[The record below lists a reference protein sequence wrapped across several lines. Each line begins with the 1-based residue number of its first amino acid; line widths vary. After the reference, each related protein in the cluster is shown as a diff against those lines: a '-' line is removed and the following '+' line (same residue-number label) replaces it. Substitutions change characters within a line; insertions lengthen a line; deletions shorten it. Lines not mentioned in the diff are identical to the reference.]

1 MGEGVE
7 EVCAAGTERTRV
19 NGHEGNVLGRRR
31 RRLLCGE
38 LRIGGLYEGGLLGG
52 SEGLSGCSILG
63 GRFEV
68 AENGDVNV
76 LVETGIRLETG
87 FGFGTTFDY
96 MEIMMEET
104 ESPFNAVS
112 GVVVFDGMSELL
124 CGFDELAVSYA
135 GSRPG
140 LGEMVCIELVKTA
153 ETRYTADD
161 DVLAVFFAFLVGIH
175 DAAVV
180 IDAVNGV

>member
-38 LRIGGLYEGGLLGG
+38 LHIGGLYEGGL
-52 SEGLSGCSILG
+52 LG

-87 FGFGTTFDY
+87 FGFGTIFDY

-104 ESPFNAVS
+104 DSPFNAVS

-124 CGFDELAVSYA
+124 CGFDEFAVSYA

>member
-7 EVCAAGTERTRV
+7 EVCVAGTERTRV

-31 RRLLCGE
+31 RRLLCGA
-38 LRIGGLYEGGLLGG
+38 LRIGGLNEGGL
-52 SEGLSGCSILG
+52 LG

-104 ESPFNAVS
+104 DSPFNAVS

-124 CGFDELAVSYA
+124 CGFDEFAVSYA

-140 LGEMVCIELVKTA
+140 LWEMVCIELVKTA
-153 ETRYTADD
+153 KTRYTSDD
-161 DVLAVFFAFLVGIH
+161 DVLVVFFAFLVGIH

>member
-7 EVCAAGTERTRV
+7 EVCVAGTERTRV

-38 LRIGGLYEGGLLGG
+38 LHIGGLNEGGLLGG
-52 SEGLSGCSILG
+52 SILG

-124 CGFDELAVSYA
+124 CGFDEFSVSYA

-153 ETRYTADD
+153 KTRYTADD

>member
-7 EVCAAGTERTRV
+7 EVCVAGTERTRV
-19 NGHEGNVLGRRR
+19 NGHEGNVLGR
-31 RRLLCGE
+31 
-38 LRIGGLYEGGLLGG
+38 
-52 SEGLSGCSILG
+52 SDGLSGCSILG

-87 FGFGTTFDY
+87 FGFGTTFYY

-104 ESPFNAVS
+104 DSPFNAVS

-124 CGFDELAVSYA
+124 CGFDEFAVSYA
-135 GSRPG
+135 GCRPS
-140 LGEMVCIELVKTA
+140 LGEMVGVELVQAAKT
-153 ETRYTADD
+153 RDTADD
-161 DVLAVFFAFLVGIH
+161 DVLAVFLAYFVGVH
-175 DAAVV
+175 HAAVV
-180 IDAVNGV
+180 IDAINGV